1 MFEEKHSH
9 PVQREDPLLE
19 SPPIPKF
26 PISIFDSISDPQF
39 SFRTAPCPTIHS
51 TKPLGAFFTP
61 YIFVPFTFCNDPHFT
76 PSNSAFRKSTFSK
89 LAPLKSVFF
98 KFAPVKSA
106 SFNTLLSNDAPSI
119 RAPRKF
125 ALRKLASRRFAPA
138 ISASRASAASKFARA
153 NLPLGSRTPI
163 KNAEDK
169 FTPTND
175 TPSAFNSSNA
185 SIRPP
190 FPPFPSAEL
199 ITCHAW

>member
-39 SFRTAPCPTIHS
+39 SSRTAPCPTIHS

-138 ISASRASAASKFARA
+138 

-190 FPPFPSAEL
+190 FPPFPSAE
-199 ITCHAW
+199 